1 MQLQN
6 NEKILYKTK
15 PINSIYLFFLCITLC
30 VYVLFVLPLQSKHFI
45 MLAIFCLLSFFRFFD
60 SIVITNQRIISHLFL
75 RQRTIQLS
83 TLQQPPF
90 LTIDP
95 KKFRQYEWQRKLLKK
110 NFQDFWF
117 YKTDIYFKHLISAVD
132 PNPLERIP
140 LSIFSKKQKD
150 RIIQTLAQ
158 SWQLNPTIEHRE

>member
-75 RQRTIQLS
+75 RKRTVQLS

-140 LSIFSKKQKD
+140 LSLFSKKQKD

-158 SWQLNPTIEHRE
+158 SWQLDPTIEHRE

>member
-95 KKFRQYEWQRKLLKK
+95 KKFRQYEWQRKLLKQ

-140 LSIFSKKQKD
+140 LSLFSKKQKD

>member
-15 PINSIYLFFLCITLC
+15 PINSIYLFVLCMVIGI
-30 VYVLFVLPLQSKHFI
+30 YAFFALPLQSKHFI
-45 MLAIFCLLSFFRFFD
+45 MFGIFCLLSFFRFFD
-60 SIVITNQRIISHLFL
+60 SIIITNQRIISHLFL
-75 RQRTIQLS
+75 RQRTVQLS

-95 KKFRQYEWQRKLLKK
+95 KKFRQYEWQRKLLKQ

-117 YKTDIYFKHLISAVD
+117 YKTDIYFKKLISAVD

-140 LSIFSKKQKD
+140 LSLFSKKQKD

-158 SWQLNPTIEHRE
+158 SWQLDPTIEHRE

>member
-140 LSIFSKKQKD
+140 FFFFSIFLID
-150 RIIQTLAQ
+150 
-158 SWQLNPTIEHRE
+158 

>member
-95 KKFRQYEWQRKLLKK
+95 KKFRQYEWQRKLLKQ

-117 YKTDIYFKHLISAVD
+117 YKTDIYFKKLISAVD

-140 LSIFSKKQKD
+140 LSLFSKKQKD

-158 SWQLNPTIEHRE
+158 SWQLDPTIEHRE